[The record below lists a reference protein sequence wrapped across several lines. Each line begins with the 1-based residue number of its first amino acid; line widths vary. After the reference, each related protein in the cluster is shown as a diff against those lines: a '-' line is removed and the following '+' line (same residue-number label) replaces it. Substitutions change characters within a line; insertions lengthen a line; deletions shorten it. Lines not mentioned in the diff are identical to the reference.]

1 MTFLLRQRCDSYDGD
16 VISWTRRAVC
26 IWLVFALASIA
37 CLIIMPEARHA
48 MLGAAGCLLVADDRV
63 EHADVIVIAIDS
75 DGAGALET
83 ADLVHS
89 GVASQV
95 AVFVDS
101 SDATV
106 ENEFARRGV
115 ADEGST
121 SQLIRQLKAL
131 GIDTVERVPGYVA
144 GTEDEGPVL
153 AKWCDQRKF
162 HSALVVSTA
171 DHSRRLRRMLHR
183 SMKGHPTAVSV
194 RSARHSAFK
203 PEHWWESHGGIR
215 TEIEETEKLLLDFFR
230 HPIS

>member
-1 MTFLLRQRCDSYDGD
+1 MRQGCDSYDDD
-16 VISWTRRAVC
+16 VISWTLRAVRSC
-26 IWLVFALASIA
+26 LVLALALIA
-37 CLIIMPEARHA
+37 CLIIMPAARHA
-48 MLGAAGCLLVADDRV
+48 MLRAAGCLLVADDPV

-75 DGAGALET
+75 HGAGALET

-101 SDATV
+101 TDATV

-115 ADEGST
+115 ADGGST
-121 SQLIRQLKAL
+121 AQLIRQLKAL
-131 GIDTVERVPGYVA
+131 GIDTIERVPGYVA

-153 AKWCDQRKF
+153 AKWCDQLHIR
-162 HSALVVSTA
+162 SAVVVSTA
-171 DHSRRLRRMLHR
+171 DHSRRLRRMLRR
-183 SMKGHPTAVSV
+183 SMKGHPTAVAV
-194 RSARHSAFK
+194 RSARYSAFN

-215 TEIEETEKLLLDFFR
+215 TEIEEIEKLFLDFVR